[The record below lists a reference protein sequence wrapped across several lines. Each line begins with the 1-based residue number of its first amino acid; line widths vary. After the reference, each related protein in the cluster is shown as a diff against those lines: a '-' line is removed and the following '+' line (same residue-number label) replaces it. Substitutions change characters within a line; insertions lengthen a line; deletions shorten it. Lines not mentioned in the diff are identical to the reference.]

1 MPETGQR
8 LGDYEILGPL
18 GKGGMARVFK
28 VRNVISNREEAM
40 KILLPDLASDPDLAA
55 RFMAEIRTLAALEH
69 PGIAQLRTAFQS
81 QNQFVMVM
89 ELVEGTTLE
98 QLAQSRIPP
107 DQVLDYSSQ
116 ILGALAYAHAHGVI
130 HRDIKPANIMI
141 TAQGVVKLMDFGI
154 AKSAEDV
161 HLTRPG
167 TTMGS
172 ASYMSPEQVRGDT
185 VDGRTDLYSFG
196 VMLYELLTGRK
207 PFRAD
212 TAYSLLNAHLNEI
225 PTAPMEVNPALSPEL
240 NDIVLRA
247 MAKRPEDRFQ
257 TAEEFRLAIR
267 RRRRR
272 RPAPVPEPAQ
282 VPSPAPVRPSEGA
295 SPELVPTAPF
305 EPSLDSPSKVRAA
318 PRVLWI
324 SIGAAGA
331 ALVLAAVAMRWH
343 GFFETHAD
351 QKSVTDTV
359 ITPASSPPPADT
371 ATPAPHSTDNTKTG
385 VSPSAPRPPAHPVS
399 RPSSQSSVSSGQG
412 SAAATGPLAV
422 AAVPSPAPTAPSREV
437 REAQQRLVNLDAR
450 ANSAASA
457 LQQARSRQQAQG
469 KLLPVDILEDMNRAR
484 QFLAQAHAALA
495 SNELPAAIAYM
506 NRTDVEITKVEK
518 FLGR

>member
-8 LGDYEILGPL
+8 LGDYEILGSL

-28 VRNVISNREEAM
+28 VRNVISNREEAI
-40 KILLPDLASDPDLAA
+40 KILLPDLAADPDLAA

-98 QLAQSRIPP
+98 QLAQTRIPP

-141 TAQGVVKLMDFGI
+141 TAQGLVKLMDFGI

-172 ASYMSPEQVRGDT
+172 ASYMSPEQVRGDA

-247 MAKRPEDRFQ
+247 MAKRPEERFQ
-257 TAEEFRLAIR
+257 NAEEFRQAIR
-267 RRRRR
+267 RRRKR
-272 RPAPVPEPAQ
+272 RPAPVPQATP
-282 VPSPAPVRPSEGA
+282 VPSPVPVPPPKLA
-295 SPELVPTAPF
+295 SPGLVPTEPF
-305 EPSLDSPSKVRAA
+305 EPSVDAPSRDRAV
-318 PRVLWI
+318 PRALWI
-324 SIGAAGA
+324 GIGAAGA
-331 ALVLAAVAMRWH
+331 ALALVLVAVRWH
-343 GFFETHAD
+343 GIFPTHAD
-351 QKSVTDTV
+351 QKPAGATV
-359 ITPASSPPPADT
+359 ITPASSPAADDTAAPAAPDTDSTKTVLSSAPHPPA
-371 ATPAPHSTDNTKTG
+371 
-385 VSPSAPRPPAHPVS
+385 RPGN
-399 RPSSQSSVSSGQG
+399 RPSSRSSGTPGQENVG
-412 SAAATGPLAV
+412 SGPPAV
-422 AAVPSPAPTAPSREV
+422 AAPSAAPAVPSREV
-437 REAQQRLVNLDAR
+437 REAQQRLANLDAR
-450 ANSAASA
+450 ANSAASG
-457 LQQARSRQQAQG
+457 LHQARSRQQAQG
-469 KLLPVDILEDMNRAR
+469 KLIPVDILEDMNRAR
-484 QFLAQAHAALA
+484 QFLAQAHTALG
-495 SNELPAAIAYM
+495 SNELPAATAYM
-506 NRTDVEITKVEK
+506 NRTDAEITKVEK